1 MGSLFILVKTRQY
14 CKENG
19 TNPVKLHALSDCPL
33 SRVMIKIKTHV
44 LASMP
49 YILMWI
55 CPRLPPILVTA
66 MAIDRN
72 ARHDGRCFKD
82 L

>member
-14 CKENG
+14 GKENV
-19 TNPVKLHALSDCPL
+19 TNPVKLHKIVKHTLNDCPL
-33 SRVMIKIKTHV
+33 SRVMIKIKTHI
-44 LASMP
+44 LANVP

-55 CPRLPPILVTA
+55 CPRFPPGLVTV

-72 ARHDGRCFKD
+72 A
-82 L
+82 